1 MKFNFYELIVEQDIL
16 DYTYLYINELKQTN
30 LILQSYNN
38 PWLQLDLVFWINNNM
53 EIREHMPQFC
63 KF

>member
-38 PWLQLDLVFWINNNM
+38 PWLQLYLVFWTNNNM

>member
-38 PWLQLDLVFWINNNM
+38 PWLQLDLIFWTNNNM